1 MTKPKATFG
10 VLWTGIFLAI
20 TAFTIRGNG
29 HVTNVDVLMFVIA
42 LGIWPS
48 RMLILGKMP
57 TKICG
62 ALLALFLAFVLKAS
76 GWI

>member
-1 MTKPKATFG
+1 MVKPKATFG
-10 VLWTGIFLAI
+10 IMWTIIFLGI

-29 HVTNVDVLMFVIA
+29 HVTNADVLMFVIA

-62 ALLALFLAFVLKAS
+62 ALLALFLAIVLKAS
-76 GWI
+76 GWV